1 MTVSPGPV
9 ALVAVLCAAGAA
21 WLLASPAAVLPIP
34 AAGGREVDHS
44 RAAGGPGDHGW
55 MRRHRVLLSV
65 LAGCAG
71 YVVVGG
77 PVAVPAGCLVAALC
91 HRVLTRA
98 EPSGHRERRAEV
110 QRSLPHVVALF
121 GSALRGGASPGP
133 ALGLVAEALPGPGTD
148 AIRSLAARLALGT
161 DPGEA
166 WRRLAEDPDLASWGR
181 AMARAH
187 DTGAP
192 VVETV
197 ERLADELADEAR
209 AGIEDRARTVG
220 VRAAVPLGLC
230 LLPAFLLIGI
240 VPLVAGM
247 LGSLW

>member
-1 MTVSPGPV
+1 
-9 ALVAVLCAAGAA
+9 
-21 WLLASPAAVLPIP
+21 
-34 AAGGREVDHS
+34 
-44 RAAGGPGDHGW
+44 
-55 MRRHRVLLSV
+55 MRRHRLLLSA

-77 PVAVPAGCLVAALC
+77 PLALPAGVLGAVVCW
-91 HRVLTRA
+91 RVVTRA
-98 EPSGHRERRAEV
+98 EPAGSRERRAEV

-148 AIRSLAARLALGT
+148 AVRSLAARLGLGV

-166 WRRLAEDPDLASWGR
+166 WRRLAEDPDLAPWGR

-187 DTGAP
+187 DSGAP

-197 ERLADELADEAR
+197 ERLADELAEEAR

-230 LLPAFLLIGI
+230 LLPAFLLVGI
-240 VPLVAGM
+240 VPLVAGL